1 MKLKYY
7 LRGVGI
13 GIIVTAL
20 IMGIALGSKR
30 ELTDTEIKERAA
42 KLGMVEE
49 SDVLLPTATVEPS
62 GQDQAA
68 PDDAAGTSGQDQAA
82 PDDAAVSPEPKVTE
96 INPENESERNAAA
109 TRIAAQV
116 SAKIKSDAMIRES
129 EDEVGVAGGTSK
141 PEQTAG
147 NADAAEAADNAQ
159 TETTDTESQTDTAAR
174 EPIVIFVESGNGS
187 DTVSKKLVDA
197 GLVENAESFDK
208 YLCNRDYDYRITIGK
223 HTIPAGSTY
232 DEIAHILISAAE

>member
-1 MKLKYY
+1 MNMKLKYY
-7 LRGVGI
+7 LRGLGI
-13 GIIVTAL
+13 GIFVTAL

-49 SDVLLPTATVEPS
+49 SDVLLPTVT
-62 GQDQAA
+62 AA
-68 PDDAAGTSGQDQAA
+68 SEETDVVGTSGQNQESSE
-82 PDDAAVSPEPKVTE
+82 DAAVSPGSKVTE
-96 INPENESERNAAA
+96 MNQENEYERNAAA
-109 TRIAAQV
+109 TKIAAQV
-116 SAKIKSDAMIRES
+116 SAKIKSDTMIRES

-141 PEQTAG
+141 LEQT
-147 NADAAEAADNAQ
+147 
-159 TETTDTESQTDTAAR
+159 TENVDQAVAM
-174 EPIVIFVESGNGS
+174 EPVVIYVESGNGS
-187 DTVSKKLVDA
+187 DIVSKKLVDA

-223 HTIPAGSTY
+223 HTIPAGATY

>member
-1 MKLKYY
+1 MNMKLKYY
-7 LRGVGI
+7 LRGLGI

-49 SDVLLPTATVEPS
+49 NDVLLPTA
-62 GQDQAA
+62 A
-68 PDDAAGTSGQDQAA
+68 PEETDAAGTSGQDQAA
-82 PDDAAVSPEPKVTE
+82 PEDAAVSPELRVTE

-109 TRIAAQV
+109 ARIAAQV

-147 NADAAEAADNAQ
+147 NADVAEAADNAQ
-159 TETTDTESQTDTAAR
+159 TETTGTEPQTDTAAR

-223 HTIPAGSTY
+223 HTIPAGATY